1 MKDSLQ
7 CKASLAPENENLS
20 VRTFVDV
27 TKKRAKI
34 RKSYHL
40 LGLAPNV
47 NFNVYRTDLTSIV
60 RTIKE
65 RVFYV
70 SDGKEGFVTPP
81 IPEERH
87 VQAYCAKFT
96 DAFNK
101 RVHTVSP
108 LTNAQFVGAY
118 VGRRRTVYEKALE
131 SLHGNPLVKKDSI
144 LKYFLKVE
152 KTNFTAKSNP
162 VPRGIS
168 PRDPRYHVSLGP
180 FIKRIEHKV
189 YNIVADIFGAT
200 TIAKGLNAQKRG
212 NLLKEHWDTF
222 TDPVA
227 VGLDASRFDQHVSKE
242 MLEIEHS
249 LYMMF
254 FPGNKKL
261 AKLLRWQIK
270 NVGKAR
276 VPGAAVSFAVTGTRA
291 SGDMNTALGNCLIMC
306 MNIYSFMMSVGMS
319 PSQYRLIN
327 DGDDCVLI
335 MERKNLSKLTTLP
348 QDFLKLG
355 FNMKVEDPVFVFEEI
370 VFCQAQP
377 VLTPEGAI
385 LVRQPKISLAKD
397 CMSIKPLDSIGIFRK
412 WTSAVG
418 KGGISLTG
426 QIPILQDFYE
436 SFIRSSEGSKPLRN
450 DPSQET
456 GLEKLSKGMK
466 RSYGQVPTIT
476 RVSFWRAFGIE
487 PAKQEAI
494 EAEFRRITIVYD
506 PKFPVSTHFRC
517 F

>member
-1 MKDSLQ
+1 M
-7 CKASLAPENENLS
+7 
-20 VRTFVDV
+20 RTFVDAL
-27 TKKRAKI
+27 KKRAKT

-47 NFNVYRTDLTSIV
+47 NFNVYRTSLTSIV

-81 IPEERH
+81 KPDGKHI
-87 VQAYCAKFT
+87 QQYCAKFIKE
-96 DAFNK
+96 FSS

-108 LTNAQFVGAY
+108 LTKDQFLGAY
-118 VGRRRTVYEKALE
+118 EGRRRTVYENAFK

-180 FIKRIEHKV
+180 FIKRIEHEV

-200 TIAKGLNAQKRG
+200 TIAKGLNAQQRG
-212 NLLKEHWDTF
+212 NLLLDHWKCF

-227 VGLDASRFDQHVSKE
+227 VGLDASRFDQHISEE
-242 MLEIEHS
+242 MLKVEHS
-249 LYMMF
+249 FYMRF
-254 FPGNKKL
+254 YPESNSLKR
-261 AKLLRWQIK
+261 LLRWQCVNIG
-270 NVGKAR
+270 VAR
-276 VPGAAVSFAVTGTRA
+276 VNDGIAKFKVKGTRA

-306 MNIYSFMMSVGMS
+306 MNVYSYMYSVDMDTS
-319 PSQYRLIN
+319 KFRLIN

-335 MERKNLSKLTTLP
+335 MERSHLNKLTSLSK
-348 QDFLKLG
+348 DFINLG
-355 FNMKVEDPVFVFEEI
+355 FNMKVEAFVDIFEKI

-377 VLTPEGAI
+377 ILTPEGAI
-385 LVRQPKISLAKD
+385 LVRQVHVSLAKD
-397 CMSIKPLDSIGIFRK
+397 CMSVKPLDSLGIFKK
-412 WTSAVG
+412 WTAAVG
-418 KGGISLTG
+418 KGGMSLAG
-426 QIPILQDFYE
+426 GLPILQDFYQ
-436 SFIRSSEGSKPLRN
+436 SFIRSSEGSKPLKN

-466 RSYGQVPTIT
+466 RCYSNIATIT
-476 RVSFWRAFGIE
+476 RVSFWRAFDIE
-487 PAKQEAI
+487 PAKQTAI
-494 EAEFRRITIVYD
+494 EAELRKITIVYD
-506 PKFPVSTHFRC
+506 PTFPASTHFRYL
-517 F
+517 